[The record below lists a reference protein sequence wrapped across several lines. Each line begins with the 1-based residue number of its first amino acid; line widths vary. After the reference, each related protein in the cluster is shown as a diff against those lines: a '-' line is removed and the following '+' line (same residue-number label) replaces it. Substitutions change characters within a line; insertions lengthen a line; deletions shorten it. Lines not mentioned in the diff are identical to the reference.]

1 MNDPQFSDLYIKK
14 IKKGSVA
21 TFEKGAFEKGAFEKG
36 ANEGLGGLGH
46 QAVI

>member
-21 TFEKGAFEKGAFEKG
+21 TFEKGAFEKGA
-36 ANEGLGGLGH
+36 NEGLGGLGH